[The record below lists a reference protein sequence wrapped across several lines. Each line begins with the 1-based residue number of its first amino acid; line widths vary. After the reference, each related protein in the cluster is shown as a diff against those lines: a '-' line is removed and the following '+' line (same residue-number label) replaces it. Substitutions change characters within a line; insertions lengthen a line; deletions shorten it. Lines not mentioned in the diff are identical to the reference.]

1 MAYEELLIHACDI
14 YHLRGEVIGGS
25 YGVPETTEYVY
36 EDLPDQE
43 AVSCY
48 WYKQSLRLVQG
59 EPGTDFVE
67 LWTVQFPIEIDI
79 RENDKLVFRG
89 VSYKTH
95 IPEPIREHHWEVT
108 VERDD
113 LL

>member
-1 MAYEELLIHACDI
+1 MAYEELLIHTCDI
-14 YHLRGEVIGGS
+14 YHLQEKTVGGS
-25 YGVPETTEYVY
+25 WGVPGTTEYVY

-43 AVSCY
+43 AVNCY
-48 WYKQSLRLVQG
+48 WYKQSLRLAPG

-79 RENDKLVFRG
+79 RENDKIVFRG
-89 VSYKTH
+89 VSYKAH
-95 IPEPIREHHWEVT
+95 IPEPIRDHHWEVT
-108 VERDD
+108 MERDD